1 MPFNKGSCPF
11 PRVNNSNSQSTSVI
25 LIKIFPITPV
35 IISSKLGTNIKA
47 SLDLF
52 GVFHPTLQFFTQME
66 TSLVEKNLF
75 VQIKNQTLLQ
85 SKIVKIHQKLLN
97 KWANYTNLGIL
108 DEGSY
113 LNEEPSLYYREIM
126 ILWIFPFFNH
136 ANLFI
141 ALLKIVVC
149 FNLFLRWAMWPMSLS
164 FFLFETIQ
172 LAGSMKDLH

>member
-52 GVFHPTLQFFTQME
+52 GVFHPTLEFFTQME

-75 VQIKNQTLLQ
+75 VQIKNQTLFQ
-85 SKIVKIHQKLLN
+85 SKIVKIHLQLLN
-97 KWANYTNLGIL
+97 KWAKYTKLGIL
-108 DEGSY
+108 DEESY
-113 LNEEPSLYYREIM
+113 SNEGPFLYYREIM
-126 ILWIFPFFNH
+126 IL
-136 ANLFI
+136 
-141 ALLKIVVC
+141 
-149 FNLFLRWAMWPMSLS
+149 
-164 FFLFETIQ
+164 
-172 LAGSMKDLH
+172 